1 MNKEANIVR
10 AIIVDDELSAHEN
23 LRYLLQQYCP
33 TVTIVGEAFQVDE
46 AVILIEETTPDLV
59 FLDIEMP
66 HKSGFE
72 LFNAIKTV
80 SFHTIFVT
88 AYDQHAIRAFSV
100 SAIDYLLKPIAFDLL
115 KSAVE
120 KVTLKQEAQNYIER
134 IKVFQEN
141 NSQPAIRKLSI
152 PYKSDYIIINIE
164 DVVYIEA
171 DRMYSRIHI
180 QSDKPQKTF
189 LYAKKLSYFEEL
201 LHSNENFCRTHRSWI
216 VNLDYVASYSKKE
229 HQLHLNTTIQLP
241 VSKSYKEL
249 VESKLGFT
257 S

>member
-33 TVTIVGEAFQVDE
+33 AVTIVGEAFQVDE
-46 AVILIEETTPDLV
+46 AVVLIEETMPDLV

-72 LFNAIKTV
+72 LFNAIKTI

-100 SAIDYLLKPIAFDLL
+100 SAIDYLLKPIAIDLL

-120 KVTLKQEAQNYIER
+120 KVALKQEAQHFMER
-134 IKVFQEN
+134 INAFQEN
-141 NSQPAIRKLSI
+141 HSHSAIRKLSI
-152 PYKSDYIIINIE
+152 PYKSDYIIINID
-164 DVVYIEA
+164 DVLYIEA

-180 QSDKPQKTF
+180 KSNKPQNTF

-201 LHSNENFCRTHRSWI
+201 LTSNENFCRTHRSWI
-216 VNLDYVASYSKKE
+216 VNLDHVASYSKKE
-229 HQLHLNTTIQLP
+229 HQLSIHTTTQIP

-249 VESKLGFT
+249 VESKLGF
-257 S
+257 SS

>member
-1 MNKEANIVR
+1 MNKEANIIR

-33 TVTIVGEAFQVDE
+33 TVQIVGEAFHVDE
-46 AVILIEETTPDLV
+46 AIILIEETAPELV

-66 HKSGFE
+66 NKSGFE
-72 LFNAIKTV
+72 LFNAIETV

-88 AYDQHAIRAFSV
+88 AYDKHAIRAFTV
-100 SAIDYLLKPIAFDLL
+100 SAIDYLLKPIAIELL

-120 KVTLKQEAQNYIER
+120 KVALKQEAQNFMER
-134 IKVFQEN
+134 MNVFQEN

-164 DVVYIEA
+164 DVLYIEA
-171 DRMYSRIHI
+171 DRMYSIIHI
-180 QSDKPQKTF
+180 KSNKPQKTF

-201 LHSNENFCRTHRSWI
+201 LVANENFCRTHRSWI
-216 VNLDYVASYSKKE
+216 VNLDHVASYSKKE
-229 HQLHLNTTIQLP
+229 HQLSIHTTTQIP
-241 VSKSYKEL
+241 VSKSYKEI
-249 VESKLGFT
+249 VESKLGF
-257 S
+257 SS